1 MPTVLQINIGTRK
14 STGTIAE
21 SINQIAAKD
30 GWIVYFAYG
39 RSVGP
44 SESVLIHIGNK
55 LSQAIALMEARL
67 FDRDGLSSRLATRRL
82 VKRIESIKPDIIHI
96 HNLHGYYINYKIL
109 FNFLNKT
116 EIPVVW
122 TLHDCWAFTGHCSH
136 FSFAKCE
143 RWKNGCYQCPRKNV
157 YPKSVW
163 RDRSKENYEL
173 KKKLFS
179 AKDNMHIVA
188 VSQWLA
194 GLAKQS
200 FLKVHNIHVIRNGVN
215 LDVFKPMPN
224 EEHDKFIIIGVAS
237 VWSEGKGLFD
247 FYRLRKLLDPDI
259 YSIVLIGLSE
269 AQLKELPSGIK
280 GVLRTNSVQDLAALY
295 SKADVFVN
303 PTYADSFPT
312 TNIEA
317 LACGTPVVMYRTDGS
332 PEAIDEGSGVIVEQG
347 DINGLA
353 SAVIDICKRGKC
365 HYVEKCRKRA
375 EQLFNRDN
383 CFMNYL
389 KLYNEI
395 RGDRLVP

>member
-109 FNFLNKT
+109 FNYLNKT

-200 FLKVHNIHVIRNGVN
+200 FLKVHNIHVISNGVN
-215 LDVFKPMPN
+215 LDVFKPMPH

-295 SKADVFVN
+295 SRADVFVN

>member
-109 FNFLNKT
+109 FNYLNKT

-200 FLKVHNIHVIRNGVN
+200 FLKVHNIHVISNGVN
-215 LDVFKPMPN
+215 LDVFKPMPH

-259 YSIVLIGLSE
+259 YSIEIIGLSE

-303 PTYADSFPT
+303 PTYEDSFPT
-312 TNIEA
+312 TNLEA

-353 SAVIDICKRGKC
+353 SAVRDICNRGKY
-365 HYVEKCRKRA
+365 HYENACRNRA
-375 EQLFNRDN
+375 ETLFNRDD
-383 CFMNYL
+383 CFKSYL

-395 RGDRLVP
+395 RGVR